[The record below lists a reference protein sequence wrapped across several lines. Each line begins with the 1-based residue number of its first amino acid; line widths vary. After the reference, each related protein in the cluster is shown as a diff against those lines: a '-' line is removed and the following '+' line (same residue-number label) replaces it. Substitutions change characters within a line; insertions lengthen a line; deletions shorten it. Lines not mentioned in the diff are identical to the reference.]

1 MRRIYVGSFWD
12 EPLCEGNFM
21 NGLFEH
27 ETAVLL
33 HDLHTIP
40 RNNTLKKVNDLL
52 HRARTVRVQ
61 ALILHELRSSM
72 PKMTGRDKK
81 QRELIAGLEDV
92 FFKVMI
98 TAEISPRYRRDIAEI
113 DTSSAFS

>member
-1 MRRIYVGSFWD
+1 M
-12 EPLCEGNFM
+12 
-21 NGLFEH
+21 
-27 ETAVLL
+27 
-33 HDLHTIP
+33 
-40 RNNTLKKVNDLL
+40 
-52 HRARTVRVQ
+52 Q

-98 TAEISPRYRRDIAEI
+98 TAEISPRYR
-113 DTSSAFS
+113 